1 MKDVLV
7 IGCGN
12 LLRGD
17 DGVGPILV
25 RRLFELGIPSRMRLA
40 DGGTAGM
47 DVAFAMEGASEV
59 VLVDA
64 CRSGGKAGELYELP
78 GEAVETPP
86 LTGINMHAFR
96 FDHAIAFGRWLLKE
110 RYPKKVTVFLI
121 EAAQFEPGAPL
132 SEPVAASMEDLARL
146 LLQRYGDDSLQAVSR
161 QAGTESIQ
169 EQAPEPTRE
178 PAREPAREPVSK
190 PARDPAPEPAQDQ
203 VPEPSREPTQEITQ
217 EPTQELTQDLA
228 QILEQDPSTGSH
240 SETEPEASVEFTGKG
255 YLVIPVHLV
264 NRYFPG
270 DSLVALMRDSRL
282 FLLPI
287 RNQASGGL
295 LMKHRN
301 SKGDRSVFID
311 EVTRGRAIK
320 GVFKAVWHEA
330 DAALVVE
337 TNV

>member
-146 LLQRYGDDSLQAVSR
+146 LLQRYGDASLQAVGS
-161 QAGTESIQ
+161 QTGTESIQ
-169 EQAPEPTRE
+169 E
-178 PAREPAREPVSK
+178 
-190 PARDPAPEPAQDQ
+190 Q
-203 VPEPSREPTQEITQ
+203 VPEPSREPTQE
-217 EPTQELTQDLA
+217 PRQDLA
-228 QILEQDPSTGSH
+228 QALAQDPTQDPGADSH

-255 YLVIPVHLV
+255 YLVIPAHLA

-301 SKGDRSVFID
+301 SKGDRSVFIN
-311 EVTRGRAIK
+311 EVTRGREIK

>member
-146 LLQRYGDDSLQAVSR
+146 LLQRYGDASLQAVGS

-169 EQAPEPTRE
+169 EQVPEPTREPAREQAQVQVPEPTRE
-178 PAREPAREPVSK
+178 PAREPAQVP
-190 PARDPAPEPAQDQ
+190 
-203 VPEPSREPTQEITQ
+203 VPEPSPEPAREPTQD
-217 EPTQELTQDLA
+217 PTQN
-228 QILEQDPSTGSH
+228 LEQDPSTGSH

-255 YLVIPVHLV
+255 YLVIPVHLA